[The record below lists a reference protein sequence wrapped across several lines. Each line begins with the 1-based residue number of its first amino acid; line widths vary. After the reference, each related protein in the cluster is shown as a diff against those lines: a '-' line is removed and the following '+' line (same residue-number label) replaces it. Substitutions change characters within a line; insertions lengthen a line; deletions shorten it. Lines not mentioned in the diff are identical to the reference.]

1 MATNPFKAFIPY
13 LVNTARSDGY
23 EQEHA
28 ATDPSGGEWRR
39 LGLVPASK
47 GEELII
53 DLIGAGKVMAVQ
65 FNERILPG
73 KVRDEKLQAEVTRLE
88 AREGRKVGKK
98 EYAQLRQQVE
108 FDLLPK
114 AFIRR
119 TVVPVL
125 FYKHEIGKQI
135 MLVCTSSHKRADDV
149 VAVLLEVFGI
159 DLMPWKIETESSVS
173 GVLTTLATNGIIEGL
188 DEESGLHFSALDS
201 AVIKG
206 ENKQTIRI
214 KDKPV
219 ESQDVQDLL
228 SGEGQV
234 VHELALAWCDDNPG
248 VEEPDLTF
256 TVTGSLIFKRAETI
270 VTATNATEDFYGF
283 AVVCLKTYRD
293 MLTHFFELCG
303 GIKERPASGE
313 STNGSDEDEL

>member
-1 MATNPFKAFIPY
+1 MATNPFKSFIPY

-39 LGLVPASK
+39 LGLVPAIK

-53 DLIGAGKVMAVQ
+53 DLDGAGKVMAVQ

-73 KVRDEKLQAEVTRLE
+73 KVRDEKLQAEAARLE
-88 AREGRKVGKK
+88 ALQGRKVGKK
-98 EYAQLRQQVE
+98 EYAQLREQVE

-125 FYKHEIGKQI
+125 FYKHDMGTQI
-135 MLVCTSSHKRADDV
+135 MLVCTSSQKRADDAV
-149 VAVLLEVFGI
+149 GVLLGVFGI
-159 DLMPWKIETESSVS
+159 DMMPWKIETESSVS
-173 GVLTTLATNGIIEGL
+173 GVLTTLATNGQFHPEI
-188 DEESGLHFSALDS
+188 EESPDHFAVLNS

-206 ENKQTIRI
+206 ADKQTIRI

-228 SGEGQV
+228 AGEGQV

-248 VEEPDLTF
+248 AEEPDLTF
-256 TVTGSLIFKRAETI
+256 VATSNLAFKRAETI
-270 VTATNATEDFYGF
+270 VKATNATEDFYGF
-283 AVVCLKTYRD
+283 AVICLKTYRD
-293 MLTHFFELCG
+293 MLAHFFDLCG

-313 STNGSDEDEL
+313 STNGSEDDEL

>member
-1 MATNPFKAFIPY
+1 MATNPFKSFIPY
-13 LVNTARSDGY
+13 LVNTARSENLRD
-23 EQEHA
+23 HV
-28 ATDPSGGEWRR
+28 ATDPSGGDWRR
-39 LGLVPASK
+39 LGLVPAIK
-47 GEELII
+47 GEDLII
-53 DLIGAGKVMAVQ
+53 DLDGAGKVMAVQ

-73 KVRDEKLQAEVTRLE
+73 KVRDEKLQAEVARLE
-88 AREGRKVGKK
+88 AREGRMVGKK

-125 FYKHEIGKQI
+125 FYKHEMGTQI

-149 VAVLLEVFGI
+149 VALLLGVFGI
-159 DLMPWKIETESSVS
+159 DLMPWKIETESSIS
-173 GVLTTLATNGIIEGL
+173 GVLTTLATDGIIEGL
-188 DEESGLHFSALDS
+188 DEESGLHFSPLDS

-228 SGEGQV
+228 SGEGQI
-234 VHELALAWCDDNPG
+234 VHELALAWCEDNPG
-248 VEEPDLTF
+248 AEEPDLTF
-256 TVTGSLIFKRAETI
+256 VATSNLAFKRAETI
-270 VTATNATEDFYGF
+270 VKATSATEDYYGF
-283 AVVCLKTYRD
+283 AVVCLRTYRD
-293 MLTHFFELCG
+293 MLTHFFDLCG

-313 STNGSDEDEL
+313 STNGSDQDDEL

>member
-1 MATNPFKAFIPY
+1 MATNPFKAFTPY

-39 LGLVPASK
+39 LGLVPAIK

-53 DLIGAGKVMAVQ
+53 DLDGAGKVMAVQ

-73 KVRDEKLQAEVTRLE
+73 KVRDEKLQAEVARLE
-88 AREGRKVGKK
+88 GLEGRKVGKK
-98 EYAQLRQQVE
+98 EYALLRQQVE
-108 FDLLPK
+108 FELLPK

-125 FYKHEIGKQI
+125 FYKHALGTQI
-135 MLVCTSSHKRADDV
+135 MLVCTSSQKRADD
-149 VAVLLEVFGI
+149 AVGVLRGVFGD

-173 GVLTTLATNGIIEGL
+173 GVLTTLATDGIIEGL
-188 DEESGLHFSALDS
+188 DEEPGLHFSALDS

-228 SGEGQV
+228 AGEGQV
-234 VHELALAWCDDNPG
+234 VHELALAWCEDNPEA
-248 VEEPDLTF
+248 EEPDLTF

-270 VTATNATEDFYGF
+270 VKVTNASNDFYGF
-283 AVVCLKTYRD
+283 AVICLKTYRD
-293 MLTHFFELCG
+293 MLTHFFEMCG
-303 GIKERPASGE
+303 GIRPRPVSGE
-313 STNGSDEDEL
+313 STIGSEDDDL

>member
-1 MATNPFKAFIPY
+1 MATNPFKSFIPY

-39 LGLVPASK
+39 LGLVPAIK
-47 GEELII
+47 GEDLII
-53 DLIGAGKVMAVQ
+53 DLDGLGKVMAVQ

-73 KVRDEKLQAEVTRLE
+73 KVRDEKLQAEVARLE
-88 AREGRKVGKK
+88 AREGRMVGKK

-125 FYKHEIGKQI
+125 FYKHEMGKQI

-149 VAVLLEVFGI
+149 VALLLGVFGI
-159 DLMPWKIETESSVS
+159 DLMPWKIETESSIS
-173 GVLTTLATNGIIEGL
+173 GVLTTLASNGNADP
-188 DEESGLHFSALDS
+188 DEECWLHFSPLDS
-201 AVIKG
+201 AVIRG

-228 SGEGQV
+228 SGEGQI
-234 VHELALAWCDDNPG
+234 VHELALAWCEDNPG
-248 VEEPDLTF
+248 AEEPDLTF
-256 TVTGSLIFKRAETI
+256 VATSNLAFKRAETI
-270 VTATNATEDFYGF
+270 VKATSATEDYYGF
-283 AVVCLKTYRD
+283 AVVCLRTYRD
-293 MLTHFFELCG
+293 MLTHFFDLCG

>member
-1 MATNPFKAFIPY
+1 MANNPFKSFIPY
-13 LVNTARSDGY
+13 LVNTARSENLED
-23 EQEHA
+23 HT

-39 LGLVPASK
+39 LGLVPAIK

-53 DLIGAGKVMAVQ
+53 DLDGAGKVMAVQ

-73 KVRDEKLQAEVTRLE
+73 KVRDEKLQAEAARLE
-88 AREGRKVGKK
+88 RLQGRKVGKK
-98 EYAQLRQQVE
+98 EYAQLREQVE

-125 FYKHEIGKQI
+125 FYKHEMGTQI
-135 MLVCTSSHKRADDV
+135 MLVCTSSQKRAED
-149 VAVLLEVFGI
+149 AIGVLRGVFG
-159 DLMPWKIETESSVS
+159 DGLMPWKIETESSVS
-173 GVLTTLATNGIIEGL
+173 GVLTTLASNGNADP
-188 DEESGLHFSALDS
+188 DEECWLHFSALDS

-228 SGEGQV
+228 SGEGQI
-234 VHELALAWCDDNPG
+234 VHELALAWCEDNPG
-248 VEEPDLTF
+248 AEEPDLTF
-256 TVTGSLIFKRAETI
+256 VATSNLAFKRAETI
-270 VTATNATEDFYGF
+270 VKATSATEDYYGF
-283 AVVCLKTYRD
+283 AVVCLRTYRD
-293 MLTHFFELCG
+293 MLTHFFDLCG

-313 STNGSDEDEL
+313 STNGSDEDDEL

>member
-1 MATNPFKAFIPY
+1 MAANIFKAFIPY
-13 LVNTARSDGY
+13 LVNTARSENPRD
-23 EQEHA
+23 HA

-39 LGLVPASK
+39 LGLVPAIK

-53 DLIGAGKVMAVQ
+53 DLDGAGKVMAVQ

-108 FDLLPK
+108 FELLPK

-125 FYKHEIGKQI
+125 FYKHALGTQI
-135 MLVCTSSHKRADDV
+135 MLVCTSSQKRADD
-149 VAVLLEVFGI
+149 AVGVLRGVFGD

-173 GVLTTLATNGIIEGL
+173 GVLTTLASNGNADP
-188 DEESGLHFSALDS
+188 DEEALLHFSPLDS

-206 ENKQTIRI
+206 ANKQTIRI

-228 SGEGQV
+228 AGEGQV

-248 VEEPDLTF
+248 AEEPDLTF

-270 VTATNATEDFYGF
+270 VKATNATEDFYGF
-283 AVVCLKTYRD
+283 AVICLKTYRD
-293 MLTHFFELCG
+293 MLTHFFEMCG
-303 GIKERPASGE
+303 GIRPRPVSGE
-313 STNGSDEDEL
+313 STIGSEDDDL